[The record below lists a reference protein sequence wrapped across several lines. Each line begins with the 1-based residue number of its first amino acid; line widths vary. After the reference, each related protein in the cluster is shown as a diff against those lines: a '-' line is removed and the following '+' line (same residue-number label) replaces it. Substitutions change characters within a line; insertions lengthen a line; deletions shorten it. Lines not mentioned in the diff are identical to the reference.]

1 MNLIESFALTFFY
14 FFVVFIG
21 FLVNKKTKIVSKE
34 GNSKLQV
41 YLLYILLIFL
51 GVRLGSNEEVVNG
64 FATIGINGV
73 VIAVFIL
80 VFVAVGIRL
89 VQKLFVK
96 EDE

>member
-21 FLVNKKTKIVSKE
+21 FIINKKTKKITKE

-64 FATIGINGV
+64 FATIGFNGV
-73 VIAVFIL
+73 IIAVFIL
-80 VFVAVGIRL
+80 SFVVIGIKL
-89 VQKLFVK
+89 FQKLFIK
-96 EDE
+96 EEK

>member
-21 FLVNKKTKIVSKE
+21 FLINKKTKMISKE
-34 GNSKLQV
+34 GNSKLQI

-80 VFVAVGIRL
+80 SFVAIGIRL